1 MQQTIALSKKIAL
14 FIMMLAVLGIISVK
28 AIDYS
33 FENKIGKS
41 TLDFDQPKK
50 IWGHRGFWK
59 NAEQNSIEAYKA
71 AFELGAPG
79 TELDVFFDVKLQDFI
94 VSHDFPY
101 NLKDGRILTLE
112 NVLSEFKSD
121 FKFWLDYKNL
131 GDIPIS
137 EQHNSL
143 TRLLS
148 LASKYDTKDNLIIE
162 SQNLEAL
169 AEFTNKGF
177 TTSYW
182 VTFNE
187 TSGRKRYWTE
197 LYKLK
202 IGYVFDRFS
211 SISMDY
217 QIYSDQLEKA
227 LPNIPTLLFTV
238 NNSSQ
243 ISKYLKNNDV
253 KIILSDENL
262 YSMQAN

>member
-1 MQQTIALSKKIAL
+1 MQQTIALTRNIA
-14 FIMMLAVLGIISVK
+14 FFVVTLALLGFISVK

-33 FENKIGKS
+33 FENKITK
-41 TLDFDQPKK
+41 LNFDFDQTRK

-71 AFELGAPG
+71 AFALGAPG

-101 NLKDGRILTLE
+101 NLKDGRMLTLK
-112 NVLSEFKSD
+112 NVFSEFGSNY
-121 FKFWLDYKNL
+121 KFWLDYKNL
-131 GDIPIS
+131 GDISTS

-143 TRLLS
+143 KRLLELS
-148 LASKYDTKDNLIIE
+148 TKYDIKDNLIVE
-162 SQNLEAL
+162 SQNQEAL
-169 AEFTNKGF
+169 SEFTKKGF

-211 SISMDY
+211 TISMDY
-217 QIYSDQLEKA
+217 QIYSDQLKKA

-238 NNSSQ
+238 NNRSQ
-243 ISKYLKNNDV
+243 ISSYLKNNDV

>member
-1 MQQTIALSKKIAL
+1 MLQIITLSKKISILIIA
-14 FIMMLAVLGIISVK
+14 LAVLGFISVK
-28 AIDYS
+28 TIDYS
-33 FENKIGKS
+33 FENKVTKS
-41 TLDFDQPKK
+41 NFDFDQTRK

-59 NAEQNSIEAYKA
+59 NAEQNSITAYKA
-71 AFELGAPG
+71 AFDLGAPG
-79 TELDVFFDVKLQDFI
+79 TELDVFFDVKRQDFI

-112 NVLSEFKSD
+112 HVFHELGSSY
-121 FKFWLDYKNL
+121 KFWLDYKNL
-131 GDIPIS
+131 GDISIS

-143 TRLLS
+143 KRLLELS
-148 LASKYDTKDNLIIE
+148 AKYGIKDNLIVE
-162 SQNLEAL
+162 SQNQDAI
-169 AEFTNKGF
+169 AEFTKKGF
-177 TTSYW
+177 TTSHW

-211 SISMDY
+211 TISMDY
-217 QIYSDQLEKA
+217 QIYSDQLRKA

-243 ISKYLKNNDV
+243 ISSYLKNSDV